1 MSLREAREQMKQAQ
15 RHLEAAA
22 KAIEIASPSIP
33 PYSPRVGDVVRVE
46 CVWHEVDNEPKPW
59 AAIVK
64 DADRHG
70 DDGVWIGCYLDLD
83 AGKQLRFFSD
93 SKVGKTV
100 RFLRRAT
107 PAEMAQFGLVE
118 KDVSHAYTPEI
129 GHLVQ
134 YCEDGFN
141 VRQGAVIAIDN
152 VRTTIR
158 IVNSVGSGLLDSVP
172 RSSDYC
178 LAFIRYA
185 TGEEMGLKVGEPSP
199 IWMPRNY
206 ESWMLADNYPM
217 VARDGEKT
225 YLVKRSSSRPTWG
238 VEIDRGLG
246 LTRQASCD
254 DKAQA
259 MDVAQAMAGKT
270 LEWKRWF

>member
-1 MSLREAREQMKQAQ
+1 MSHSEAREQLKQAQ
-15 RHLEAAA
+15 RHIDAAM
-22 KAIEIASPSIP
+22 KAVGVEKEPARIF
-33 PYSPRVGDVVRVE
+33 PYKPNIGDVISVE
-46 CVWHEVDNEPKPW
+46 WRGKW
-59 AAIVK
+59 AAIVVPSLM
-64 DADRHG
+64 G
-70 DDGVWIGCYLDLD
+70 DGWCRVFLDLD
-83 AGKQLRFFSD
+83 PKNSLTFNVS
-93 SKVGKTV
+93 SETGKTV
-100 RFLRRAT
+100 QFLRRAT
-107 PAEMAQFGLVE
+107 LAEMAQFGLVE
-118 KDVSHAYTPEI
+118 KDVTKAYTPEI

-134 YCEDGFN
+134 YCEDGVH
-141 VRQGAVIAIDN
+141 VRQGAVISLDS

-158 IVNSVGSGLLDSVP
+158 LVNSAEAGLLDSVP

-199 IWMPRNY
+199 VWMPRNY

-217 VARDGEKT
+217 VARDGETT
-225 YLVKRSSSRPTWG
+225 YLAKRSASSLSWT
-238 VEIDRGLG
+238 VEIERSLG
-246 LTRQASCD
+246 STIRAYCD